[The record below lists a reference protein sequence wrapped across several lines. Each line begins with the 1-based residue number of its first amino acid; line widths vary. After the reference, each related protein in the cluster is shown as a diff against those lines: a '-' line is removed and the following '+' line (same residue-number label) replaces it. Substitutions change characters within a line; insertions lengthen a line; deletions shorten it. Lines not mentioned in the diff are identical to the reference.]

1 MVIGNANVMDLLSA
15 ANYLFV
21 GEVKQCYFA
30 FLASV
35 LNSEN
40 CFEIL
45 SKAQLIE
52 NCYLK
57 SNAVACISHNIAN
70 IIEAKTQNNKIKQR
84 HKEHQYL
91 KFLGA

>member
-21 GEVKQCYFA
+21 DEVKQCCFA

-52 NCYLK
+52 NFFF
-57 SNAVACISHNIAN
+57 
-70 IIEAKTQNNKIKQR
+70 KI
-84 HKEHQYL
+84 
-91 KFLGA
+91 